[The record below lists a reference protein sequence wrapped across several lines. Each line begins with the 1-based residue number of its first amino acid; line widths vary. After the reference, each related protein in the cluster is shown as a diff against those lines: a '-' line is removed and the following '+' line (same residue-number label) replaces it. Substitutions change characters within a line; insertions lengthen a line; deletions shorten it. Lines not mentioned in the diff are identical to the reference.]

1 MKQCRDRNCD
11 MLENCSISGK
21 HPFEVDFKQRVD
33 IAVNIPTGEKTS
45 FLGIPCEKSNRYRP
59 LQSERKSLP
68 SMRKDRAVRRLQSA
82 ALTGF
87 RRLGTE
93 PACVSS
99 TKSPYAGGYF
109 ILSGAVPHT

>member
-45 FLGIPCEKSNRYRP
+45 FLGIPYEKSNRYRANGIPPFGHRTRLCEQHQKP
-59 LQSERKSLP
+59 LC
-68 SMRKDRAVRRLQSA
+68 RRL
-82 ALTGF
+82 F
-87 RRLGTE
+87 H
-93 PACVSS
+93 
-99 TKSPYAGGYF
+99 F
-109 ILSGAVPHT
+109 IRSGAAHITPLRRSFLIIQRR

>member
-45 FLGIPCEKSNRYRP
+45 FLGIPYEKSNRY
-59 LQSERKSLP
+59 
-68 SMRKDRAVRRLQSA
+68 
-82 ALTGF
+82 
-87 RRLGTE
+87 
-93 PACVSS
+93 
-99 TKSPYAGGYF
+99 SPKARVCPQCGRIELYADF
-109 ILSGAVPHT
+109 SQQR